1 MKKSQNKPKK
11 KELDPDEILK
21 DFDRLIN
28 FANHVDTLDLSTTN
42 IDKLGKTA
50 LAFEKEM
57 RKKYKGYY
65 NPKNIKKGL
74 DTTE

>member
-1 MKKSQNKPKK
+1 MKKSQNKSKK

-28 FANHVDTLDLSTTN
+28 FANHIDTLDLNTAN

-50 LAFEKEM
+50 LSFEKEM
-57 RKKYKGYY
+57 RKKSTGFY

-74 DTTE
+74 DTRE